1 MTLSPRIHRSS
12 RAQRAVLLLAPVL
25 ATSATALD
33 LVKAGAPV
41 ATIVVP
47 EGAAERTSTAAAW
60 LRSYVA
66 RATGTSLDVVSEH
79 AAPTGT
85 LIAVGHTKM
94 AQEAGIGVEGLKWDG
109 CRLAVGGRV
118 LFLIG
123 RDQEPLRHL
132 GAHGT
137 GRAVVTLLED
147 FLGVRWF
154 LPGPEGDHVPTT
166 TDLSVPDDLDKTVN
180 PQFAY
185 MHGRYLYGGH
195 SPGAIA
201 NNNRTAVKVRSYGG
215 HSYYSWVPE
224 AKYFQSHPEYFALR
238 RSARHGVRNHL
249 CSSNPEVA
257 WILLRKIRE
266 DFDSG
271 YDWVQ
276 LGQEDG
282 YARCECPQCE
292 KLDRFRPYGVLGHLP
307 REEYIYKT
315 LRENPCERV
324 LLLHKWIAD
333 RCRES
338 HPEKKVHLLVYG
350 PTLMPSK
357 LFDRFGD
364 NVVGELCSED
374 PRCMALWRDKVHALT
389 EYVYWWYPL
398 KGIRPMFTPGQ
409 VAEHVRHLRDSNVIG
424 IYQTANINWG
434 LEGPNYYTLGKL
446 VGNSD
451 LDPDALADEYCRG
464 VYPEV
469 AERMKGFFN
478 LLYSRVR
485 HSEALDETMRT
496 MGCNMQETRFLTL
509 YTPDLM
515 QQLDRMLTLAEERA
529 TAPRTQG
536 WLRHTRDHFEFL
548 KRVSR
553 MFASYRAYQADS
565 SADNFFELKARVD
578 TFEQWREQILGYD
591 RGYIARWFPGYH
603 VTHRYLTH
611 KGGAISYYTRRPPE
625 EVAKGVRGEAVGFG
639 RCAIRA
645 PLTWDFERMAEHAGK
660 KIEGR
665 SLVVKRT
672 AHPPKLDGR
681 MAPEEWQAAE
691 RAELGTV
698 GGGAV
703 RAERTTVRALYDDN
717 ALYLAWECIEPRIE
731 RLRVKSVGRD
741 GAVYSLDCVELL
753 LDPSGG
759 LDSYKHFMAAPADSA
774 YYDAQVTNV
783 LADPHKSVQ
792 SAEDKTYN
800 PDWQYAF
807 HVNREAKC
815 WTIEMRL
822 PFRALETQTPKP
834 GAKWFANF
842 GRERYVGDDLS
853 GLYLWSPSNTGS
865 FRNVFAF
872 GALYFDH
879 RSDRTGGPPTRAR
892 KRQAEA
898 ATQRSLIVNGSFETC
913 VQGSLTQPDG
923 WTLRS
928 YPDTVPSAPVLKG
941 ITVTGE
947 KTAHGSRALKVDPQA
962 MDLAAL
968 RAHPNCHLLWS
979 QGFDPLLPKL
989 RGKRVRFTVRLYFE
1003 CAMDLPHPNPFFIL
1017 RPRGAKDHIWHKAPA
1032 INVTPAFLASQGY
1045 GSYAD
1050 CVGKWLEVE
1059 AEGVI
1064 PPETVSMDLHCGMRG
1079 KVDGKANETC
1089 VYVDAVRLEAVGE

>member
-1 MTLSPRIHRSS
+1 
-12 RAQRAVLLLAPVL
+12 VL
-25 ATSATALD
+25 ATSTAALD
-33 LVKAGAPV
+33 LVRDGAPV

-47 EGAAERTSTAAAW
+47 DQADERTSTAATW
-60 LRSYVA
+60 LRTYVEQ
-66 RATGTSLDVVSEH
+66 ATDASLDILSEQ
-79 AAPTGT
+79 AVRTGA
-85 LIAVGHTKM
+85 LIAVGHTTM
-94 AQEAGIGVEGLKWDG
+94 AREAGIGVEGLKWDG
-109 CRLAVGGRV
+109 CRLAVRGRV

-123 RDQEPLRHL
+123 RDQAPLRHL

-137 GRAVVTLLED
+137 GRAVVTFLED
-147 FLGVRWF
+147 FVGVRWF
-154 LPGPEGDHVPTT
+154 LPGPEGDHVPRTAR
-166 TDLSVPDDLDKTVN
+166 LSVPRDLDRTVS
-180 PQFAY
+180 PHFAY

-215 HSYYSWVPE
+215 HSYYSWLSD
-224 AKYFQSHPEYFALR
+224 AKYFQSHPEYFAIR
-238 RSARHGVRNHL
+238 RSARHGVGNHL

-257 WILLRKIRE
+257 RILLREIRG

-292 KLDRFRPYGVLGHLP
+292 KLDQFRPYGVLGHLP
-307 REEYIYKT
+307 REEYIYRE

-333 RCRES
+333 QCRES

-350 PTLMPSK
+350 PTLMPSQ

-374 PRCMALWRDKVHALT
+374 PRCMDLWRDKVYALT
-389 EYVYWWYPL
+389 AYVYWWYPL
-398 KGIRPMFTPGQ
+398 KGIRPMFSPGQ

-434 LEGPNYYTLGKL
+434 LEGPNYYTLGRL
-446 VGNSD
+446 VGNPD
-451 LDPDALADEYCRG
+451 LDPDTLVDEYCRG

-469 AERMKGFFN
+469 ADRMKGFFN
-478 LLYSRVR
+478 LLYSRVK
-485 HSEALDETMRT
+485 HSEALDEAMRT

-509 YTPDLM
+509 YTPDLI
-515 QQLDRMLTLAEERA
+515 QQLDRMLALAEERA
-529 TAPRTQG
+529 TAARTQG

-553 MFASYRAYQADS
+553 LFASYRAYQSDS
-565 SADNFFELKARVD
+565 SADNFFELRARVD
-578 TFEQWREQILGYD
+578 AFEQWREQILRYD
-591 RGYIARWFPGYH
+591 RGYLARWFPGYH

-625 EVAKGVRGEAVGFG
+625 EIAQGVRGEAVGFG

-645 PLTWDFERMAEHAGK
+645 PLTWDFERMAKCAGK
-660 KIEGR
+660 KIEGH
-665 SLVVKRT
+665 SLVVKRAT
-672 AHPPKLDGR
+672 RPPKLDGR
-681 MAPEEWQAAE
+681 VEPREWQAAN

-703 RAERTTVRALYDDN
+703 KAERTTVRALYDDR
-717 ALYLAWECIEPRIE
+717 ALYLAWECVEPKID
-731 RLRVKSVGRD
+731 RLRIKSVGRD

-753 LDPSGG
+753 IDPSGG
-759 LDSYKHFMAAPADSA
+759 LDSYKHFMAAPIKEA
-774 YYDAQVTNV
+774 YYDAQVKNV
-783 LADPHKSVQ
+783 LADPHKSVH
-792 SAEDKTYN
+792 SPEDKTYS

-807 HVNREAKC
+807 QVDTEAKR
-815 WTIEMRL
+815 WTIEMCL
-822 PFRALETQTPKP
+822 PFRELGTQTPEP

-842 GRERYVGDDLS
+842 GRERYVGDKLS
-853 GLYLWSPSNTGS
+853 GLYLWSPSNTGT

-872 GALYFDH
+872 GALYFD
-879 RSDRTGGPPTRAR
+879 RRPDATAA
-892 KRQAEA
+892 KRQAKPMA
-898 ATQRSLIVNGSFETC
+898 QSNLVLNGSFETC
-913 VQGSLTQPDG
+913 TQGRLAQPDG
-923 WTLRS
+923 WTLRA
-928 YPDTVPSAPVLKG
+928 YPDTVPSAPVLRG
-941 ITVTGE
+941 MALTSE
-947 KTAHGSRALKVDPQA
+947 KTAHGSRALKVDPQT
-962 MDLAAL
+962 MDLASL

-979 QGFDPLLPKL
+979 QGFDRVLPKL
-989 RGKRVRFTVRLYFE
+989 LGKRVRLRVRLYFE
-1003 CAMDLPHPNPFFIL
+1003 CAMDLPHPNPFFVF
-1017 RPRGAKDHIWHKAPA
+1017 RPRDEEDHLWDRAPA
-1032 INVTPAFLASQGY
+1032 INVTPATLASQGY

-1050 CVGKWLEVE
+1050 RVGKWLKIE

-1064 PPETVSMDLHCGMRG
+1064 PAETVSMDLHCGMRG
-1079 KVDGKANETC
+1079 KVEGKVNETC
-1089 VYVDAVRLEAVGE
+1089 IYVDDVKLEVVGE